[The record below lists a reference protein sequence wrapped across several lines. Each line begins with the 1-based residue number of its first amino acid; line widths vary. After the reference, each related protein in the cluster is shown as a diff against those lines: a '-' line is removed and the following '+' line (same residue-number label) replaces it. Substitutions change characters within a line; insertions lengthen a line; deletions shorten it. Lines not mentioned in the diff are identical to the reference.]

1 MKSGKHVPKKIAE
14 LTGITDALLE
24 RDGVELKTA
33 IEDFASFVGDRV
45 VIAHNVAFD
54 SGFIQASCE
63 ECDLDD
69 FDNECIDTVELAK
82 KKLPDAPNYRLKTVL
97 GLLNLENKIPH
108 HAESD
113 CDAELAL
120 FRKLTKM

>member
-1 MKSGKHVPKKIAE
+1 MKSGKHAPKKIAE

-33 IEDFASFVGDRV
+33 IEDSASFVGDRV
-45 VIAHNVAFD
+45 VIGHNVAFD

-82 KKLPDAPNYRLKTVL
+82 
-97 GLLNLENKIPH
+97 
-108 HAESD
+108 
-113 CDAELAL
+113 
-120 FRKLTKM
+120 